1 MERDLLEDPTA
12 TFGGKP
18 MTFLN
23 RVFSGA
29 RVVGAFGRASAL
41 LREVEEELK
50 EQLLDVGPKPK
61 ALRFPHLELAPQ
73 AYWERNFF
81 SILFVSIFQAIGI
94 EEARVRDYA
103 AIIHMVRG
111 IVTATDN
118 ILDDEAKGALLVELR
133 AGRVL
138 PNVLSMLLQAGSLQE
153 RLRSV
158 TGSDLEAR
166 HAWGVLIDQ
175 LYAIGEEESGEEAA
189 IEEVLHPKR
198 LLDEIH
204 RFRGA
209 NLLLLAFVVP
219 ELNEPDHADAIAH
232 AKAGVFRIGLALQ
245 ILDDLADF
253 EEDLRR
259 RNHNL
264 LRSWLVHGCGTDGR
278 GGRAIAIADS
288 QLAAY
293 TPAELAAPHELFPQA
308 TGEVMVMAIELALRG
323 FDRLRQTGHP
333 LDRATARELMA
344 AMFRLRGL
352 PHLWERYLAFS
363 TRVDDTTIEPYFEGL

>member
-1 MERDLLEDPTA
+1 
-12 TFGGKP
+12 
-18 MTFLN
+18 MTFFD
-23 RVFSGA
+23 RVFTGA
-29 RVVGAFGRASAL
+29 QLIGSFARASTL

-50 EQLLDVGPKPK
+50 QELLSVGDRPK
-61 ALRFPHLELAPQ
+61 ALRFPNLDLSEQ

-81 SILFVSIFQAIGI
+81 SILFVSIFHAIKI
-94 EEARVRDYA
+94 EDSRAREYA

-118 ILDDEAKGALLVELR
+118 ILDDEAKGAFQIDLH

-138 PNVLSMLLQAGSLQE
+138 PNVLSMLMQAGVVTG
-153 RLRSV
+153 RLRRV
-158 TGSDLEAR
+158 IGNDAEASR
-166 HAWGVLIDQ
+166 AWGALIDC

-189 IEEVLHPKR
+189 IEHVLTPKR

-219 ELNEPDHADAIAH
+219 ELNEPEHAEAIAL

-259 RNHNL
+259 RNHNM
-264 LRSWLVHGCGTDGR
+264 LRSWLVHGVGSDGR
-278 GGRAIAIADS
+278 GGRAAAVSDAELS
-288 QLAAY
+288 GYSSEQLAKA
-293 TPAELAAPHELFPQA
+293 HDLFPQA
-308 TGEVMVMAIELALRG
+308 TSEIMVLAIELALRG
-323 FDRLRQTGHP
+323 FDSLQRAGHP
-333 LDRATARELMA
+333 LDRVTARELMA
-344 AMFRLRGL
+344 MMFRLRGL
-352 PHLWERYLAFS
+352 PHLWERYTAS
-363 TRVDDTTIEPYFEGL
+363 SNVDMATLEPYFEGL

>member
-1 MERDLLEDPTA
+1 MS
-12 TFGGKP
+12 
-18 MTFLN
+18 FLD

-41 LREVEEELK
+41 LREIEEELRD
-50 EQLLDVGPKPK
+50 ELLEVGEKPK

-94 EEARVRDYA
+94 EETRVRDYA
-103 AIIHMVRG
+103 AIIHVVRG

-138 PNVLSMLLQAGSLQE
+138 PNVLSMLLQAGSLHV

-158 TGSDLEAR
+158 TGNDAEAR
-166 HAWGVLIDQ
+166 RAWGALIDQ

-189 IEEVLHPKR
+189 VEEVLHPKR

-209 NLLLLAFVVP
+209 NLLLLAFAVP
-219 ELNEPDHADAIAH
+219 ELNEPEHAEAIAH

-259 RNHNL
+259 RNHNV

-278 GGRAIAIADS
+278 RGRAVAVPDA
-288 QLAAY
+288 QLSTY
-293 TPAELAAPHELFPQA
+293 TAAELGAPHELFPQA

-323 FDRLRQTGHP
+323 FDCLRQAGHP

-352 PHLWERYLAFS
+352 PHLWERYLSFES
-363 TRVDDTTIEPYFEGL
+363 RVDNTTIEPYFEGL

>member
-1 MERDLLEDPTA
+1 MIE
-12 TFGGKP
+12 
-18 MTFLN
+18 
-23 RVFSGA
+23 
-29 RVVGAFGRASAL
+29 AFACASTL

-50 EQLLDVGPKPK
+50 EALRDVGGKPK

-81 SILFVSIFQAIGI
+81 SILFVSIFQVIGI
-94 EEARVRDYA
+94 DDARVRDYA
-103 AIIHMVRG
+103 AIIHLLRG

-118 ILDDEAKGALLVELR
+118 VLDDEAKGALLVEVR

-138 PNVLSMLLQAGSLQE
+138 PNVLSILLQAGSLHE

-158 TGSDLEAR
+158 TGSDAAGR
-166 HAWGVLIDQ
+166 RAWGALIDL
-175 LYAIGEEESGEEAA
+175 LYAIGEEEIGEESAV
-189 IEEVLHPKR
+189 EEVLHPKR

-219 ELNEPDHADAIAH
+219 ELNEPEHAEAFAN
-232 AKAGVFRIGLALQ
+232 AKAGIFRIGLALQ

-259 RNHNL
+259 RNHNI

-278 GGRAIAIADS
+278 GGPAVAIPDD
-288 QLAAY
+288 QLLTY
-293 TPAELAAPHELFPQA
+293 TPAELAAPYELFPQA
-308 TGEVMVMAIELALRG
+308 TGEVMVIAIEQALRG
-323 FDRLRQTGHP
+323 FDRLRLAGYP
-333 LDRATARELMA
+333 LDRATACELMA
-344 AMFRLRGL
+344 AMFQLRGL
-352 PHLWERYLAFS
+352 PDLWECYLAFS
-363 TRVDDTTIEPYFEGL
+363 QRVDVATIELYFEGL